1 MIEKTVYECEYCGKA
16 FSDKKDCIAHE
27 LIEDYQDLKALGA
40 NVIFW
45 DERGKRINKEEA
57 IRNFDKEVYA
67 VRVEKEEEENIFK
80 WLEDAG
86 EQLGFYTP
94 WNYGPYLAKRS
105 GATYVF
111 NEHEDEWVNAE
122 DELTKRKEAV
132 ADWEDFVMRLN

>member
-1 MIEKTVYECEYCGKA
+1 MIEKTVYECEYCGKT

-45 DERGKRINKEEA
+45 DEDGKRIRDEEEA
-57 IRNFDKEVYA
+57 IRNFDKEVFA
-67 VRVEKEEEENIFK
+67 VRVEEENTFE

-86 EQLGFYTP
+86 ERLGFYPP
-94 WNYGPYLAKRS
+94 WNYSSYLTKRL
-105 GATYVF
+105 GATYAY
-111 NEHEDEWVNAE
+111 NEYEDEWVDAE

-132 ADWEDFVMRLN
+132 TDWEDFVMKLN